1 MSDPNT
7 ERMIRKHRG
16 FVNAVKLMLRQE
28 YKFMGGEKI
37 QDMFVQDLLEEFN
50 KHLKDGWKLDAGQTV
65 WWAAHKDETPG
76 RNKTIENTR
85 MVPVILSIASIDDL
99 KLRLDGY
106 SAKEIRRYKV
116 ARLLKEA
123 YQQNGV
129 LNQADISQLIGVSA
143 GTISKDIREFQLEH
157 NEVLP
162 YRGTIHDMGPT
173 LTHKKII
180 IRQFIRNIPTPEIA
194 RRTSHSEEACDRY
207 IKAFKKVLKLYKDGV
222 PPENIAAELD
232 MSMALVREYISI
244 IEDESRK
251 KEEAKHDKPA
261 S

>member
-1 MSDPNT
+1 MNDPNAV
-7 ERMIRKHRG
+7 RMLRKYKG
-16 FVNAVKLMLRQE
+16 FTNAIKLMLQQE

-37 QDMFVQDLLEEFN
+37 QDMFVQDLLKEFN

-85 MVPVILSIASIDDL
+85 MVPVILSIASPDDL

-106 SAKEIRRYKV
+106 SAKEIRKYKV
-116 ARLLKEA
+116 VRLLREA
-123 YQQNGV
+123 YEQNGV
-129 LNQADISQLIGVSA
+129 LNQADVSQLIGVSA
-143 GTISKDIREFQLEH
+143 GTIGKDIKEYQLEH

-173 LTHKKII
+173 LTHKKLI
-180 IRQFIRNIPTPEIA
+180 IRQFLQNTPTPEIA

-207 IKAFKKVLKLYKDGV
+207 IKAFKKVSKLYRDGV
-222 PPENIAAELD
+222 PPENIATELE
-232 MSMALVREYISI
+232 MSKALVREYIAI
-244 IEDESRK
+244 IQEEDKKK
-251 KEEAKHDKPA
+251 KEGNNDKHA

>member
-1 MSDPNT
+1 MRDPNV
-7 ERMIRKHRG
+7 ERMLRKYNS
-16 FVNAVKLMLRQE
+16 FTNAIKRLLKQE

-37 QDMFVQDLLEEFN
+37 QDMFIEDLLKEFN
-50 KHLKDGWKLDAGQTV
+50 KHLKEGWRLDAGQTV

-85 MVPVILSIASIDDL
+85 MVPVILTIASQDDL

-106 SAKEIRRYKV
+106 SAREIRRHRL
-116 ARLLKEA
+116 ARMFREA
-123 YQQNGV
+123 YEQSGV
-129 LNQADISQLIGVSA
+129 LNQADVSQLIGVST
-143 GTISKDIREFQLEH
+143 GTVGKDIQEFQLE
-157 NEVLP
+157 NGEVLP

-180 IRQFIRNIPTPEIA
+180 LHQFLRNIPTPEIA

-207 IKAFKKVLKLYKDGV
+207 IKGFKKVRKLYEDGMLA
-222 PPENIAAELD
+222 ENIAAELE
-232 MSMALVREYISI
+232 MSKSLVRAYIEI
-244 IEDESRK
+244 IEEEKRK
-251 KEEAKHDKPA
+251 SEGNNDKLT